1 MENHVM
7 SQEFARSATCAGLL
21 FLCLMLSGCPGA
33 EYLWEVRT
41 ASTTRPTSFNPA
53 VFEQQPVA
61 VLVALTP
68 PPLHGHEVDLTLSLS
83 RILKKIEPTWKL
95 VSPQDAATRIN
106 QQGLA
111 ADYTRMRTDYERSD
125 ILDRDSLK
133 KIGVALGA
141 RYVFQPRLA
150 AFTQTLYERWEFPG
164 VNVKVLRTRSS
175 ILRVSLQLWDS
186 ETGELIWA
194 SAAEAAFQEE
204 ALFDNPVYLQEAGL
218 VTWGSIISDLTHNRT
233 AFRYTPTDALLDS
246 LTGPGNGDE
255 ASTSHKPAAVSGGK

>member
-1 MENHVM
+1 MN
-7 SQEFARSATCAGLL
+7 QEFARSATCAGLL

-41 ASTTRPTSFNPA
+41 ASTTRPPSFNPA

-61 VLVALTP
+61 VLVALP
-68 PPLHGHEVDLTLSLS
+68 PPALHGHEVDLTLSLS
-83 RILKKIEPTWKL
+83 RILKKLEPKWKL
-95 VSPQDAATRIN
+95 VSPRDAATRIN
-106 QQGLA
+106 QQGLTA
-111 ADYTRMRTDYERSD
+111 EYSRMRTDYERSD

-150 AFTQTLYERWEFPG
+150 AFTQVMYERWEFPG
-164 VNVKVLRTRSS
+164 VNVKILRTRSS

-186 ETGELIWA
+186 ETGELIWT
-194 SAAEAAFQEE
+194 SAAEATFQQE
-204 ALFDNPVYLQEAGL
+204 ALFDDPVYLHGAGL
-218 VTWGSIISDLTHNRT
+218 ITWGSIISDLEHNRT

-246 LTGPGNGDE
+246 LMGLGNDDE
-255 ASTSHKPAAVSGGK
+255 DSASPNPAAVSGGK